1 MYGLETGREVRKDRG
16 GSEGRRKEV
25 RERVE
30 MEGEE
35 RREGRK
41 EGRWVGREG
50 RREGGERGRKEG
62 GERGRKERKGGRVR
76 RDEHIQHLYGQDM
89 PQQHKLPQQLQSM
102 AEPFSAGC
110 ALQRALQS
118 AACERRGLC

>member
-30 MEGEE
+30 MEG
-35 RREGRK
+35 
-41 EGRWVGREG
+41 
-50 RREGGERGRKEG
+50 RREGGWKEREG
-62 GERGRKERKGGRVR
+62 GKGGEGGRKERKGGRVR

-89 PQQHKLPQQLQSM
+89 PQQLQSM